1 MNPFEMF
8 APERVV
14 DLQGE
19 TKEEV
24 LREMVDALATSP
36 HVKDPK
42 DLLAKVLERERTL
55 STGVGVGLAVPHVKI
70 ASVGDFVIGIGR
82 SLVGVEFDS
91 IDKLPVHIVVMI
103 ACNESQSG
111 DYLKVL
117 GKLVRVLKEPDFQT
131 AVLRSTTPHHI
142 VDIFC
147 GPDGPFAR

>member
-1 MNPFEMF
+1 MNPHQMF
-8 APERVV
+8 SPERTI

-24 LREMVDALATSP
+24 LGELVEALATSP
-36 HVKDPK
+36 LVEDR
-42 DLLAKVLERERTL
+42 DELLRKVIERERTL

-70 ASVGDFVIGIGR
+70 PSVKDFVIGIGR
-82 SLVGVEFDS
+82 SINGVDFDS

-117 GKLVRVLKEPDFQT
+117 GKLVRVLKETEFQSRILK
-131 AVLRSTTPHHI
+131 ATTPHRI
-142 VDIFC
+142 VDLFC